1 MTDAAIESLGRVH
14 FMGVG
19 GAGMSGIARI
29 MAMRGMAVSG
39 CDAKESRALVA
50 LRALGVEISIGH
62 DPDHL
67 HEVDTLVYSSAI
79 RPATKELGFAHERD
93 IRVLQRAQ
101 ALAALMQGHHVVAI
115 AGTHGKTTTTSMA
128 AVALQH
134 AGLDPSFAI
143 GGTLGDSG
151 ANAHDGVG
159 ELFVA
164 EADESDGSF
173 MHYKPHM
180 AVITNIEADHLDH
193 YPDIDAVLAAFKE
206 FAGSVTGT
214 VIGCADDENAS
225 ALARSVGGV
234 TYGTVAGSDL
244 LLEDIAPTPQGV
256 RFSAR
261 WRGDHLGEIQL
272 LVPGRHNALNAGAVL
287 ALGLCYGVPA
297 ASLIAGLGAFSG
309 TRRRF
314 DIRGEVNGAVVVDDY
329 AHHPTEISATL
340 TAAREMYPGR
350 QLIAVFQPHR
360 YTRTA
365 AFLSEF
371 ASALGKADHVILA
384 EVYAAGEDAIPGAS
398 GAALARIL
406 NADNVDVTFE
416 PSLVD
421 LAALVARTVS
431 GPACILTMGAGDIT
445 LIAPE
450 ILAALSSRE

>member
-1 MTDAAIESLGRVH
+1 
-14 FMGVG
+14 MGVG

-29 MAMRGMAVSG
+29 MAMRGMAISG

-50 LRALGVEISIGH
+50 LRALGVDISIGH
-62 DPDHL
+62 DPAHI
-67 HEVDTLVYSSAI
+67 HEADTVVYSSAI
-79 RPATKELGFAHERD
+79 RTSTKELMLAQERPL
-93 IRVLQRAQ
+93 RVLQRAQ
-101 ALAALMQGHHVVAI
+101 ALAALMQGHRVVAI

-151 ANAHDGVG
+151 ANAHDGAG
-159 ELFVA
+159 DLFVA

-173 MHYKPHM
+173 MYYKPDI
-180 AVITNIEADHLDH
+180 AVITNVEADHLDH
-193 YPDIDAVLAAFKE
+193 YADIDAVLAAFKE

-214 VIGCADDENAS
+214 VIGCADDEHAS
-225 ALARSVGGV
+225 ALARALGGV
-234 TYGTVAGSDL
+234 TYGTVVGSDL
-244 LLEDIAPTPQGV
+244 LLQEIAPTRQGV
-256 RFSAR
+256 SFLAT
-261 WRGDHLGEIQL
+261 WRGEQIGEVRL

-287 ALGLCYGVPA
+287 AVGLTVGAPA
-297 ASLIAGLGAFSG
+297 ASLIAGLAAFSG

-314 DIRGEVNGAVVVDDY
+314 DVRGEVGEAVVVDDY

-340 TAAREMYPGR
+340 AAAREMYPGR
-350 QLIAVFQPHR
+350 ELIAVFQPHR

-371 ASALGKADHVILA
+371 SHALAQADRVIVA

-398 GAALARIL
+398 GAALAHQL
-406 NADNVDVTFE
+406 AVLDVDVTFE
-416 PSLVD
+416 PSLVN
-421 LAALVARTVS
+421 LAEVVADTVS

-450 ILAALSSRE
+450 ILLALSAQK